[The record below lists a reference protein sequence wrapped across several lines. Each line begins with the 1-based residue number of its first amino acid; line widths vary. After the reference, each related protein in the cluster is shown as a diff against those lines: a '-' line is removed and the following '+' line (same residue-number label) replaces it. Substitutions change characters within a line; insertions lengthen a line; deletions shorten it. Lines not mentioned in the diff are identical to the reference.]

1 MNDIILFRVTKEN
14 VRIKPV
20 SAYGMLWLQTHF
32 NDDDWDELSQ
42 GVADL
47 GLDDATRMSQDAN
60 QAGLRVY
67 YPAPKTF
74 PK

>member
-1 MNDIILFRVTKEN
+1 MNDIILFRVTKDN
-14 VRIKPV
+14 VRIRPV
-20 SAYGMLWLQTHF
+20 TAHGMLWLQTHF
-32 NDDDWDELSQ
+32 SNDDWDELSQ

-47 GLDDATRMSQDAN
+47 DLADATRMSQDAN

-67 YPAPKTF
+67 YPTPKTF

>member
-1 MNDIILFRVTKEN
+1 
-14 VRIKPV
+14 
-20 SAYGMLWLQTHF
+20 MLWLQTHF

-47 GLDDATRMSQDAN
+47 DLDDATRMCQDAS
-60 QAGLRVY
+60 QAGLRVF
-67 YPAPKTF
+67 YPSPKTF

>member
-1 MNDIILFRVTKEN
+1 VSDIILFRVTKEN
-14 VRIKPV
+14 VRIRANSV
-20 SAYGMLWLQTHF
+20 HGMLWLQTHF
-32 NDDDWDELSQ
+32 NNDDWDEISQ

-47 GLDDATRMSQDAN
+47 DLDDATRMSQDAN

-67 YPAPKTF
+67 YPTPKTF